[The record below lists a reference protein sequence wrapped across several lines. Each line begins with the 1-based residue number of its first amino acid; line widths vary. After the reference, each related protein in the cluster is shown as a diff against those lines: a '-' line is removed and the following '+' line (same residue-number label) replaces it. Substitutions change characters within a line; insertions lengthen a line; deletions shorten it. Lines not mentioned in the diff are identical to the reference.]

1 MEHQQYTCGINP
13 LAGPTPQVQGLTTE
27 ELDEGMR
34 RINQA
39 CLDRGLKQEDL
50 DLLNGQ
56 SNAYFVLGF

>member
-1 MEHQQYTCGINP
+1 
-13 LAGPTPQVQGLTTE
+13 
-27 ELDEGMR
+27 MR